1 MEFEL
6 MNYVKEGGIGVL
18 VVIAIYFHRD
28 LVQRLCK
35 VNKQLEKMQD
45 KMDLIL
51 RNGKR

>member
-1 MEFEL
+1 

-18 VVIAIYFHRD
+18 VNIAIYFHKD
-28 LVQRLCK
+28 LVQRFCK
-35 VNKQLEKMQD
+35 VSKQLEKMQD